1 MRKKIPYFISNRA
14 IVQPISASYWI
25 SGNMRGDPEEGDGTW
40 FRPVWETDDETEL
53 SPPSPSRTRQFVE
66 PDYHH
71 PLLDP
76 LARAQE
82 AVTSLETR
90 VETASAAVAEGLLAR
105 LSYRE
110 AAGWLGYAHVWIHP
124 HDLAL
129 RDRSVTGSYGA
140 AFRAGRLDREIPA
153 TAARE
158 GAFEAAPSDVFIDQ
172 ALRLARLWRR
182 LAELRTWQPLTDAA
196 AVEET
201 LQSLGCRGAVDERE
215 ITDWLGISSSFTG
228 PRLIRCGRAAR
239 DWMSRSTVEGRN
251 PDGVFLAAC
260 VWRDG
265 HSRSLP
271 LPFWSAP
278 EPRHYRRDLHI
289 GLAWMA
295 DFLACVE
302 AAAKVGL
309 DELARLQKG
318 EAKMRL
324 LGRTARSRLPEAVD
338 AVLRAPIITARDLAK
353 SLGITAQAAL
363 GLLRQLSEASILQ
376 EATGRSSWRAFT
388 LTK

>member
-1 MRKKIPYFISNRA
+1 MS
-14 IVQPISASYWI
+14 
-25 SGNMRGDPEEGDGTW
+25 GDPEEDDENW
-40 FRPVWETDDETEL
+40 FRPAWETDDEAML
-53 SPPSPSRTRQFVE
+53 APPSPAHARQDVE

-76 LARAQE
+76 LTRAQD

-90 VETASAAVAEGLLAR
+90 VGTASAAVAEGLLAR

-110 AAGWLGYAHVWIHP
+110 AAGWLGYAHVWIYP

-158 GAFEAAPSDVFIDQ
+158 GVFDASPSDVLVDQ

-182 LAELRTWQPLTDAA
+182 LAELRTWRPLTDAA
-196 AVEET
+196 TVEET
-201 LQSLGCRGAVDERE
+201 LRSLGYRGALDEPD
-215 ITDWLGISSSFTG
+215 IADWLAISRSFTG

-239 DWMSRSTVEGRN
+239 DWMSRSTVEPRN

-265 HSRSLP
+265 HFRPLP

-278 EPRHYRRDLHI
+278 EPHHYRRDLHI
-289 GLAWMA
+289 GIAWMV

-309 DELARLQKG
+309 DELARLENA
-318 EAKMRL
+318 EAKTRSL
-324 LGRTARSRLPEAVD
+324 KRTARSRLPQAAD

-353 SLGITAQAAL
+353 SLGITVQAAL
-363 GLLRQLSEASILQ
+363 GLLRQLSEAGILQ

-388 LTK
+388 LVN

>member
-1 MRKKIPYFISNRA
+1 MS
-14 IVQPISASYWI
+14 
-25 SGNMRGDPEEGDGTW
+25 GDPEEDDENC
-40 FRPVWETDDETEL
+40 FRPVWETDDEAEL
-53 SPPSPSRTRQFVE
+53 EPPSPARARQFVE

-71 PLLDP
+71 PLLDRV
-76 LARAQE
+76 ARAQD

-110 AAGWLGYAHVWIHP
+110 AAGWLGYAHVWIYP

-158 GAFEAAPSDVFIDQ
+158 GVLDASPSDIFIDQ

-182 LAELRTWQPLTDAA
+182 LAELRTWRPLTDAA
-196 AVEET
+196 TVEEI
-201 LQSLGCRGAVDERE
+201 LQSLGCRGALDEFE
-215 ITDWLGISSSFTG
+215 IADWLAISGSFTG

-239 DWMSRSTVEGRN
+239 DWMSRSTVEPRN

-260 VWRDG
+260 VWRHG
-265 HSRSLP
+265 HFRPLP

-278 EPRHYRRDLHI
+278 EPHHYRRDLHI
-289 GLAWMA
+289 GIAWMA
-295 DFLACVE
+295 DFRPAL
-302 AAAKVGL
+302 K
-309 DELARLQKG
+309 
-318 EAKMRL
+318 
-324 LGRTARSRLPEAVD
+324 RLPKSASMS
-338 AVLRAPIITARDLAK
+338 LRGCKRPKQRRDRSGAPRDRACRKQRMPCCAHRL
-353 SLGITAQAAL
+353 SPPGISPNASAL
-363 GLLRQLSEASILQ
+363 QPKQ
-376 EATGRSSWRAFT
+376 RSDCCGS
-388 LTK
+388 